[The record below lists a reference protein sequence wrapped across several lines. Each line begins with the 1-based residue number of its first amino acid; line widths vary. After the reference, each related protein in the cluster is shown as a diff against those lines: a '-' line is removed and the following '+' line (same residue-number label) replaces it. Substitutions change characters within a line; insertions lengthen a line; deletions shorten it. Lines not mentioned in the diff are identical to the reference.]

1 MAGQPG
7 VVIGGVDT
15 HKHTHHA
22 AVIDGHGQLLG
33 DRQFVTDARG
43 QAALLAWLR
52 SHGEI
57 APSALGERACMARR

>member
-33 DRQFVTDARG
+33 DRQFATELVARPPCSPG
-43 QAALLAWLR
+43 CA